1 MQKISAHTL
10 KRNLP
15 FIHVIAILK
24 GHTAIFTQVGAFL
37 VTAITDCHLHQI
49 TANSDFKFN
58 HVSVE
63 QIWA

>member
-49 TANSDFKFN
+49 TAI
-58 HVSVE
+58 VTL
-63 QIWA
+63 I